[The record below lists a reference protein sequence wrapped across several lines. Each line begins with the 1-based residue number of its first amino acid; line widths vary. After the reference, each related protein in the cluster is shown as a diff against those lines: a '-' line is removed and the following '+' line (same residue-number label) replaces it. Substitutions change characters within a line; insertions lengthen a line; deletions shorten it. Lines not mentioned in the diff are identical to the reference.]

1 MDELK
6 IRRMKKCAER
16 PGGHDFDR
24 PTDHIVEC
32 TNCGLTIEELEHILG
47 AEQ

>member
-1 MDELK
+1 MDELR

-16 PGGHDFDR
+16 PEGHTFGD
-24 PTDHIVEC
+24 PTDGVVEC
-32 TNCGLTIEELEHILG
+32 TNCGLTIEEIEHILG